1 MNTKLRR
8 PVLIWL
14 AALALVWVPF
24 GGHSGWVLAASNL
37 SGAPAPDFVLK
48 SASGENYRLSEYRGE
63 VVVVSFWATWC
74 GDCRAQLSELN
85 DWYGTYENAGLRMLA
100 VSLDREMSDAEA
112 TAESL
117 RLTFPVLHDAELNVG
132 QLYGVSSMPVAV
144 LIDRDGVVRDI
155 VEGFRRSREEA
166 FLERVRDLLRE

>member
-8 PVLIWL
+8 SALIWA
-14 AALALVWVPF
+14 AALALMWAPL
-24 GGHSGWVLAASNL
+24 GWHSSWVLAASSL
-37 SGAPAPDFVLK
+37 SGAQAPDFVLK
-48 SASGENYRLSEYRGE
+48 SASGENFRLSEFRGD

-100 VSLDREMSDAEA
+100 VSLDREMSDAAA
-112 TAESL
+112 TAEAL
-117 RLTFPVLHDAELNVG
+117 GLTFPVLHDAQLSVG

-144 LIDRDGVVRDI
+144 LIDRDGVVRDV

-166 FLERVRDLLRE
+166 FLDRVRDLLRE